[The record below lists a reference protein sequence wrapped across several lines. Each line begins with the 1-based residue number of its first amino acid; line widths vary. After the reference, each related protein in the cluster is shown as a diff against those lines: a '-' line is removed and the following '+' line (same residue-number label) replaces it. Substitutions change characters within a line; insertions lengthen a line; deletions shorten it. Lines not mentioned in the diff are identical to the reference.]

1 MKFLNNSED
10 DSQWLP
16 ISDLMTVL
24 MAVFLIISIVFM
36 IQIKSGANEYINTK
50 NEIYKELIT
59 EFGDEDWADSIF
71 IDSLDLSIKFISP
84 EILFDYNSFI
94 LKRDFKNILD
104 DFFPRYINIISKEKF
119 KNEIE
124 EIIIEG
130 HTDSQSSEITED
142 LRYFGNMELSQN
154 RAREV
159 LKYSLLETLKENNSN
174 KKWARN
180 RLAAHGLSY
189 NRPYYVNDIVD
200 NKKSR
205 RVEFKIK
212 LIAESKIY
220 EIAR

>member
-36 IQIKSGANEYINTK
+36 IQVKSGVYNYFEIK
-50 NEIYKELIT
+50 KEIYEELKKEF
-59 EFGDEDWADSIF
+59 EKEDWGDHV
-71 IDSLDLSIKFISP
+71 IDSSDLSIKFISP
-84 EILFDYNSFI
+84 EILFDYNSFD

-104 DFFPRYINIISKEKF
+104 DFFPRYINIISKDKF
-119 KNEIE
+119 KEEIE

-130 HTDSQSSEITED
+130 HTDSLSSEPTED
-142 LRYFGNMELSQN
+142 LRYFGNMKLSQN

-159 LKYSLLETLKENNSN
+159 LKYSLLETLKENNTN
-174 KKWARN
+174 KDWARSK
-180 RLAAHGLSY
+180 LAAHGLSY
-189 NRPYYVNDIVD
+189 NRPYVVNNIYD
-200 NKKSR
+200 NIKSR

-212 LIAESKIY
+212 LTAESKIK
-220 EIAR
+220 ELR